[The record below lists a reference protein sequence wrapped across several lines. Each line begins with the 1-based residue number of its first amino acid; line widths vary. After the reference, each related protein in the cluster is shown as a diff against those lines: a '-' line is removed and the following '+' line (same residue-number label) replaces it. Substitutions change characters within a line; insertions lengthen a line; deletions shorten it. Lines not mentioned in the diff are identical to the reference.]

1 MAKSNHRPGGG
12 LKSRQVVNKPV
23 RTGVGARG
31 ISTRW
36 VSQIGQS
43 MGNHITERGEPVRG
57 VRARD
62 PYRGGAMNPAKYGNE
77 IATATVAKPGGSRE
91 IFKSGSQHGLT
102 TRSNSPKGRSFDD

>member
-1 MAKSNHRPGGG
+1 MSHRPAGG
-12 LKSRQVVNKPV
+12 LKSRQVVSKPV
-23 RTGVGARG
+23 RTGAGGKGV
-31 ISTRW
+31 STRW

-77 IATATVAKPGGSRE
+77 IAATTKAGPGGSRE
-91 IFKSGSQHGLT
+91 VFKSGSQQGLT
-102 TRSNSPKGRSFDD
+102 TRANSPKGRQFHQKG